1 MTKCKVSELWPSEA
15 GGLFKK
21 CNDKTHKCITIS
33 EIDYTDPSSYL
44 LLMSLF
50 LPSMFALIE
59 LFSPI
64 VQWESGGRAGLG
76 WRCRKYCLV
85 RVAGG
90 MGNLERLIGQV
101 VRRACLCVCSVIL
114 ISV

>member
-90 MGNLERLIGQV
+90 DGQFGAV
-101 VRRACLCVCSVIL
+101 DRSGCEARVLVCVFCHFN
-114 ISV
+114 